1 MCWRPC
7 VALTLGVG
15 YDAVDTPWHG
25 VPSVRLVS
33 REPCTHRLGPLR
45 TPRPDFLADGT
56 RIGDKPGLETCVVSQ
71 VVADTLAGLPLEGCR
86 DTRRV
91 HGGKWRERV

>member
-1 MCWRPC
+1 M
-7 VALTLGVG
+7 VGLGTLLTSFG
-15 YDAVDTPWHG
+15 AVMETLAG
-25 VPSVRLVS
+25 L
-33 REPCTHRLGPLR
+33 PLR
-45 TPRPDFLADGT
+45 VQP

-71 VVADTLAGLPLEGCR
+71 VVADSLARLPLEGCR